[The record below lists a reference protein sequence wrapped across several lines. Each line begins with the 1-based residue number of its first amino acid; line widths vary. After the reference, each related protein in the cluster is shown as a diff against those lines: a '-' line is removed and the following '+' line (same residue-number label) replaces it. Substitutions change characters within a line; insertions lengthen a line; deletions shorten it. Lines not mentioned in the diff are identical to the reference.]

1 MKPPDLHTLVARHL
15 AGILDVPVVS
25 TRPEG
30 ETAPLKFVRIIS
42 TGGAGRYQ
50 RVFQG
55 IQLTISSY
63 AGSAATARDLAM
75 QVDEAMNGLPVSP
88 LPVSKVTGNTP
99 SDDPDPDTQQDRYT
113 ATYQLTT
120 IIR

>member
-1 MKPPDLHTLVARHL
+1 MKPPDLHTLVADHL

-30 ETAPLKFVRIIS
+30 DKVPPKFVRIIS
-42 TGGAGRYQ
+42 TGGAGRYG

-75 QVDEAMNGLPVSP
+75 QVDEAMNWLPVSP

-99 SDDPDPDTQQDRYT
+99 SDDPDPDTQQARYT

>member
-1 MKPPDLHTLVARHL
+1 MKPPDLHTLVAHHL
-15 AGILDVPVVS
+15 AELLDVPVVS

-30 ETAPLKFVRIIS
+30 ETASPKFVRIIS
-42 TGGAGRYQ
+42 TGGAGRYG

-99 SDDPDPDTQQDRYT
+99 SDDPDPQTDQARYS

-120 IIR
+120 LIS

>member
-1 MKPPDLHTLVARHL
+1 MKPPDLHTLVAHHL
-15 AGILDVPVVS
+15 AELLGVPVVS
-25 TRPEG
+25 IRPEG

-63 AGSAATARDLAM
+63 AGSPATARDLAM

-99 SDDPDPDTQQDRYT
+99 SDDPDPQTDQARYS